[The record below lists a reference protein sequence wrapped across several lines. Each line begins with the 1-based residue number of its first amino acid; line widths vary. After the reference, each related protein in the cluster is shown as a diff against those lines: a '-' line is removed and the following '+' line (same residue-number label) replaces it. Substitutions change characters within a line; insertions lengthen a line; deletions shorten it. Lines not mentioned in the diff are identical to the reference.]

1 MNGTFVSSTCSR
13 GTVLA
18 LALAET
24 PAPING
30 SAARVGHGRVER
42 P

>member
-13 GTVLA
+13 GTV